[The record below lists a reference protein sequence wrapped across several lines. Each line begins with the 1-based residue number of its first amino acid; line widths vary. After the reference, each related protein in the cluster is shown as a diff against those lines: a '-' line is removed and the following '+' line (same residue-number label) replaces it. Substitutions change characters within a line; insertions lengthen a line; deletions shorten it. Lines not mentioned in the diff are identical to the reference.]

1 MEALRM
7 NKTTW
12 GPITQLI
19 FAPKLFPMNCYLVED
34 NDGVT
39 LIDACMPFVAK
50 AIYTAIQATG
60 KPLTRILLT
69 HAHEDHIGAVPFLKE
84 KYPDAKI
91 GMSRREQTILNGDR
105 AILPHEPQTPLKGGV
120 PKKALFSPDFIIE
133 ENDRIGSLLAVA
145 APGHSPGHLAF
156 LETTTN
162 TLIAGDAF
170 QTKGGLAVSGHM
182 KWTFPFPAMAT
193 WHTPTAI
200 ASARKLLSLKP
211 SMLVVGHGY
220 ALIQPSSAIQQAIV
234 EAEQRLNRK
243 KSN

>member
-1 MEALRM
+1 M

-19 FAPKLFPMNCYLVED
+19 FAPKLFPMNCYLVEE
-34 NDGVT
+34 NEGLT

-50 AIYTAIQATG
+50 GIYSAIQVAG

-69 HAHEDHIGAVPFLKE
+69 HAHEDHIGAVQFLKE

-91 GMSRREQTILNGDR
+91 GMSRREA
-105 AILPHEPQTPLKGGV
+105 AILKGDHSLLPDEAQTPLKGGL
-120 PKKALFSPDFIIE
+120 PKNPRFSPDFFVE
-133 ENDRIGSLLAVA
+133 ENDRIGSLIAVA
-145 APGHSPGHLAF
+145 APGHSPGHFAY
-156 LETTTN
+156 LETTSN

-182 KWTFPFPAMAT
+182 KWSFPFPAMAT

-200 ASARKLLSLKP
+200 VSARKLLSLKP
-211 SMLVVGHGY
+211 SMLAVGHGY
-220 ALIQPSSAIQQAIV
+220 ALNQPSAAIEHAIL
-234 EAEQRLNRK
+234 EAEKRMNRK
-243 KSN
+243 KSG